1 MPNLASNV
9 PGRVKTETEALVMSE
24 FRTWIFVYEM
34 SIDGL
39 SCLLSG
45 EQKDQ
50 LCYKMMDFC

>member
-24 FRTWIFVYEM
+24 FRTWIFVHEM

-39 SCLLSG
+39 NCLLSG